1 MTTTERSADELGG
14 RRVLVLGLG
23 ASGAAAARLA
33 RRQGALVTVVDGQA
47 AAASAARAAELARE
61 GIVTR
66 LAQTDLP
73 PDRFDLAVTSPGVP
87 ADAAWTG
94 ALRERG
100 IPLIGELELGWRY
113 CSARVL
119 AVTGSNGKS
128 TLVKLCA
135 EALEM
140 AGLRAVPCGNY
151 GRPLSEIALAAPDPD
166 WAVVEASS
174 FQLETVERFRPAVG
188 VLFNLTPN
196 HLDRHGDWSSYR
208 RAKLK
213 LFARMTA
220 DDTAVFGDDL
230 ASEVLSELPAA
241 PRRLSFG
248 AGADAAWRWTPG
260 VVRGPGGV
268 AVICAGTPFDNEILG
283 LTAAAACAAL
293 AACGAA
299 PAAVGTAMR
308 AFQTLPHRMQT
319 VGEARGVRFVDN
331 SKATTLAAL
340 AAAVRMA
347 GRPVRLIAGGLL
359 KEKDLTGV
367 KKVLSNGVR
376 SIYTIGKSSYALA
389 DAWGDAAPCVVCVD
403 LRCAVERAWK
413 EAEAGEVILLAPGG
427 ASFDQFLG
435 FEDRGNKF
443 SEMVKSIVR
452 GE

>member
-1 MTTTERSADELGG
+1 MESAEKLAG

-33 RRQGALVTVVDGQA
+33 RRLGASVTVVDSQSTPA
-47 AAASAARAAELARE
+47 AAARAAELTRE
-61 GIVTR
+61 GIDTR
-66 LAQTDLP
+66 LGQAELP
-73 PDRFDLAVTSPGVP
+73 PDTFELAVTSPGLP
-87 ADAAWTG
+87 SDAPWMRE
-94 ALRERG
+94 LRARG
-100 IPLIGELELGWRY
+100 IFPIPELEFGWRY

-135 EALEM
+135 EALAT

-151 GRPLSEIALAAPDPD
+151 GAPLSEIALAEPAPD

-174 FQLETVERFRPAVG
+174 FQLEIAQRFRPEVG

-196 HLDRHGDWSSYR
+196 HLDRHGDMAAYR
-208 RAKLK
+208 RAKMN
-213 LFARMTA
+213 LFTRMTR
-220 DDTAVFGDDL
+220 DDTAVIGDDL
-230 ASEVLSELPAA
+230 DAAALSEISSA
-241 PRRLSFG
+241 PRRISFG
-248 AGADAAWRWTPG
+248 AGPAADWRWTPG
-260 VVRGPGGV
+260 ALRGPAGASV
-268 AVICAGTPFDNEILG
+268 ACAGTLFDNEILG

-293 AACGAA
+293 AACGVA
-299 PAAVGTAMR
+299 PAAVGAAMR
-308 AFQTLPHRMQT
+308 DFKPLPHRMQT

-340 AAAVRMA
+340 AASVRMA
-347 GRPVRLIAGGLL
+347 GAPVRLIAGGLL

-376 SIYTIGKSSYALA
+376 AVYTIGKSSCALA
-389 DAWGDAAPCVVCVD
+389 EAWGDAVPCVVCGD

-413 EAEAGEVILLAPGG
+413 EAGAGEVILLAPGG
-427 ASFDQFLG
+427 ASFDQFRG
-435 FEDRGNKF
+435 YDDRGNRF
-443 SEMVKSIVR
+443 SELVQLIVR